1 MVRAPFALCTTLH
14 RRALIFS
21 LNSHSQFRRF
31 CEHAPINPSK
41 LSSRVSMNRQPTPAA
56 GIECPAERVSES
68 AHPMT
73 LYAPVDARGL
83 ALGILATVSLVFAL
97 DWTQTFLVPLLLG
110 ILFAYTLSPLVAGL
124 QRIRIPR
131 VLATGIVMAT
141 VICTVVLGTYSLR
154 GQMQTILEQLPEA
167 TSKLSGGLASMR
179 DDPLGNMQKVQSAV
193 GEIEKA
199 TSQVTSVSPDLNH
212 QRPLHVVID
221 TPGFKLGDFM
231 WAGSLGAL
239 GFAGQAAMVVFL
251 VFFLLAGGDT
261 FKRKLVRIT
270 GPSLSKRKITV
281 AILDDINASIQKY
294 MFMLLITNVLVGLL
308 MWIAFRW
315 IGLDNAGAWAVTAG
329 LLHVIP
335 YLGPLA
341 IAAATGMAAYMQ
353 FDSFMMA
360 LLVSG
365 VSLAIATLIGTF
377 ATTWMTGKIARMNAA
392 AVFISLLFWAWL
404 WGVWGMLLGIPII
417 VILKVV
423 SQHVEQFQPVAE
435 LLGE

>member
-1 MVRAPFALCTTLH
+1 LN
-14 RRALIFS
+14 FS
-21 LNSHSQFRRF
+21 ATFHAQLRRF
-31 CEHAPINPSK
+31 CEHAPNNSSK
-41 LSSRVSMNRQPTPAA
+41 LSSRGVMSRPPTPAA
-56 GIECPAERVSES
+56 GIESQAEKVSGS
-68 AHPMT
+68 AHPLT
-73 LYAPVDARGL
+73 VYVPVDARGL

-110 ILFAYTLSPLVAGL
+110 ILFAYTLSPFVAGL

-131 VLATGIVMAT
+131 VLATSMVMAT
-141 VICTVVLGTYSLR
+141 VICTVVLGAYSLR
-154 GQMQTILEQLPEA
+154 GQMQTILAQLPEA

-179 DDPLGNMQKVQSAV
+179 DDPGSNMQKVQSAV

-199 TSQVTSVSPDLNH
+199 TSQVASVSPGLN

-231 WAGSLGAL
+231 WARSLGAL
-239 GFAGQAAMVVFL
+239 GFAGQAAMVMFL

-294 MFMLLITNVLVGLL
+294 MFMLLITNVLVALL

-353 FDSFMMA
+353 FDSLMMA

-365 VSLAIATLIGTF
+365 VSLAIATLIGIF
-377 ATTWMTGKIARMNAA
+377 ATTWMTGRIARMNAA

-404 WGVWGMLLGIPII
+404 WGVWGMLLGVPII

-423 SQHVEQFQPVAE
+423 SQHVEQLQPVAE